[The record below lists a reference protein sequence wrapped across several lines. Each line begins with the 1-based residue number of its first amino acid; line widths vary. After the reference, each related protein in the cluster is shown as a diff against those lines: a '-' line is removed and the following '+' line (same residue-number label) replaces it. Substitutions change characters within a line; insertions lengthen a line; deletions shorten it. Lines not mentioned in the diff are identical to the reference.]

1 MRELPLVARGD
12 GHCCHRLSRQPL
24 TRLSC
29 PSHYIICEL
38 GHSEAWKFEKAE
50 STLSCTPFIYISMDF
65 FLLYQRY
72 VSISNFL
79 FRTYYEARSQG

>member
-1 MRELPLVARGD
+1 MAIVATD
-12 GHCCHRLSRQPL
+12 Y
-24 TRLSC
+24 RLSC

-50 STLSCTPFIYISMDF
+50 STLSCIPFIHISMDF

-72 VSISNFL
+72 VSIWNFL
-79 FRTYYEARSQG
+79 FVLITIKARSQG